1 MYGYFSD
8 GNNELKDEIVLDE
21 YEQFERLKSQYPD
34 HEIYLFL
41 GTDVDMA
48 LFCAPGV
55 LAILIEKKSL
65 AGQDLLNVPFRDP

>member
-1 MYGYFSD
+1 MYGYDSD
-8 GNNELKDEIVLDE
+8 GNNGLTDEIVLDE
-21 YEQFERLKSQYPD
+21 YEEFERLKSKYPE

-55 LAILIEKKSL
+55 LAMLIEKRASPDKI
-65 AGQDLLNVPFRDP
+65 F

>member
-8 GNNELKDEIVLDE
+8 KENEVADDIMLCEDEE
-21 YEQFERLKSQYPD
+21 FERLKSQYPE

-41 GTDVDMA
+41 GTEVDMA

-55 LAILIEKKSL
+55 LAMLIEKRASPDKIC
-65 AGQDLLNVPFRDP
+65 